1 MATRTPHDPES
12 TAAHPKRDAWF
23 AIRGFYFQI
32 QTTVRR
38 WIHLSPADV
47 LQCEGAEDIEVL
59 RNAFANGEL
68 RVERILE
75 QVKVRESLTLRSE
88 AVVSTVV
95 RYFESTGTGVPPT
108 LFRFIT
114 TAIASHERGLQFPRA
129 IPGLSAWNA
138 TRNL

>member
-1 MATRTPHDPES
+1 
-12 TAAHPKRDAWF
+12 
-23 AIRGFYFQI
+23 
-32 QTTVRR
+32 
-38 WIHLSPADV
+38 
-47 LQCEGAEDIEVL
+47 VL

-108 LFRFIT
+108 LFRFIS
-114 TAIASHERGLQFPRA
+114 TADMRAVRRRETAPR
-129 IPGLSAWNA
+129 
-138 TRNL
+138 

>member
-23 AIRGFYFQI
+23 AIRGFYYQI
-32 QTTVRR
+32 QTTVQR

-108 LFRFIT
+108 LFRFIS
-114 TAIASHERGLQFPRA
+114 TADMRAVRRRETAPR
-129 IPGLSAWNA
+129 
-138 TRNL
+138 